1 MTTMVICN
9 ECDYPTELTD
19 PWRCPNPAC
28 RPGDAARRASRR
40 AWEAMRDRWVRE
52 RADAYT
58 AQRVWIN
65 RSAFVEQYERDRPW
79 PAGAAFPVADPPWR
93 KYEVQTSP

>member
-1 MTTMVICN
+1 MSRATLHGDRIMTTVICN
-9 ECDYPTELTD
+9 ECDYPAELTD

-28 RPGDAARRASRR
+28 SPGDAARRASRR

-52 RADAYT
+52 QGWVRERADT
-58 AQRVWIN
+58 ET
-65 RSAFVEQYERDRPW
+65 FRPW